1 MNRRAALTL
10 IAGAAAWP
18 LAARAERAAAVRR
31 VGLLSTL
38 VPDNSE
44 SRRVMDVF
52 MQALQ
57 ELGWRDGQ
65 NVRIEQRWSA
75 GDTDRLR
82 ADARA
87 FANPPADVV
96 LAVSTPAALT
106 IREEAPGVPIVFI
119 AVTDPIG
126 SGLVGNLPRP
136 GGNVTGFINLEGSLG
151 GKWLSLLKEIVPG
164 LTHAGF
170 MFNPET
176 APFAESYLS
185 AFEAAAPAAKVTPMR
200 LVVRDTGDIERA
212 IAAVKAQPVGGLI
225 VMPDTFITV
234 NRLRIIEIA
243 AHERLPVV
251 YPNGPTARL
260 GGLIAYGIDNMESTR
275 GAAAYIDRIL
285 RGEKAGDLPVQ
296 APTKFELVINLR
308 TARGLGIEVPATL
321 QALADEVIE

>member
-1 MNRRAALTL
+1 MNRRGFLSL
-10 IAGAAAWP
+10 IAGAAVWP
-18 LAARAERAAAVRR
+18 HAARAETVVRR

-52 MQALQ
+52 IQALR
-57 ELGWRDGQ
+57 ELGWHDGQ

-75 GDTDRLR
+75 GDSDRLR

-87 FANPPADVV
+87 LANPPVDVV
-96 LAVSTPAALT
+96 LAVSTPAAMA
-106 IREEAPGVPIVFI
+106 IREEAPGIPIVFN

-126 SGLVGNLPRP
+126 SGLVGNLRRP
-136 GGNVTGFINLEGSLG
+136 GGNITGFINLEGSLG
-151 GKWLSLLKEIVPG
+151 GKWLGLLKDLVPA
-164 LTHAGF
+164 LTHAGL

-176 APFAESYLS
+176 APFADSYLS
-185 AFEAAAPAAKVTPMR
+185 AFEAAAAAAKVAPMR
-200 LVVRDTGDIERA
+200 LVVRDTSDIERA
-212 IAAVKAQPVGGLI
+212 IAAVKTQPVGGLI

-251 YPNGPTARL
+251 YPNGATARL
-260 GGLIAYGIDNMESTR
+260 GGLIGYGIDNVESTR

-296 APTKFELVINLR
+296 TPTKFELVINLR
-308 TARGLGIEVPATL
+308 TARALGLEVPATL